1 MSVIA
6 FNVLAEIPPS
16 AMGWL
21 SKKTKKIIIITR
33 ILFIYMHIYLLLVYA
48 VNLTVHLLYIGNG
61 ISLVLARRIGQL
73 SARWF
78 G

>member
-1 MSVIA
+1 MTVIA

-21 SKKTKKIIIITR
+21 SKKKKIIIITR

-48 VNLTVHLLYIGNG
+48 VNLTVHLLYIGSG
-61 ISLVLARRIGQL
+61 TSLVLARRIGQL